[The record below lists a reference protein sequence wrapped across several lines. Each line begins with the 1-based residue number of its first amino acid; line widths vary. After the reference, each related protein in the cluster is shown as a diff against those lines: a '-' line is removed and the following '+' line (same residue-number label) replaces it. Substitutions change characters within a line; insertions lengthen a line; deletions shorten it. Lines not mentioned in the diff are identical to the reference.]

1 MKLHFPIPRALFIN
15 EYCTQSHIK
24 KEECLIMQRQKL
36 VINGERLKMTLEQ
49 FANFGRTENNGVT
62 RLSLSKEDVRVRD
75 YFRSCCEELGLTVT
89 VDDMGCMYATLAGS
103 EDKPPILIGSHLDS
117 VKKGGRFDG
126 VLGVVAGLEVVRTL
140 VENQIKPQI
149 PITIV
154 NFTNEEGAR
163 FEPSMMA
170 SGVLSGKFDKEVML
184 KKADSDGVTFG
195 EALRA
200 SGYEGE
206 AENRLKEASALLE
219 LHIEQGP
226 ILEKEALSIGVVECV
241 VGMACYE
248 IEVTGESD
256 HAGTTPMNMRK
267 DALFATN
274 NLINEIRT
282 RLGVLDEDLVFTIGR
297 VNVYPSIH
305 TVIPNKVVFTLEARH
320 KDMEIVQTVKN
331 IIEALPNLT
340 TLNEGCEVKT
350 TKLWERDTVWFEP
363 EICQLLEKSA
373 QSLGYSNRRMVSGAG
388 HDAQFIASFVPTAM
402 LFVPSI
408 NGKSHCEEELTTWE
422 DCEKGIN
429 VLLDTVLT
437 MLAK

>member
-1 MKLHFPIPRALFIN
+1 
-15 EYCTQSHIK
+15 
-24 KEECLIMQRQKL
+24 MQRQKL
-36 VINGERLKMTLEQ
+36 LINGDRLKTTLEQ
-49 FANFGRTENNGVT
+49 FADFGRTENNGVT
-62 RLSLSKEDVRVRD
+62 RLSLSKEDIRVRD
-75 YFRSCCEELGLTVT
+75 YFRACCEELGLMVT
-89 VDDMGCMYATLAGS
+89 VDDMGCMYATLAGT
-103 EDKPPILIGSHLDS
+103 ENLPPILIGSHLDS

-126 VLGVVAGLEVVRTL
+126 VLGVAAGLEVVRTL
-140 VENQIKPQI
+140 VENQIKPRI

-170 SGVLSGKFDKEVML
+170 SGVLSGKFDKSVML
-184 KKADSDGVTFG
+184 KKVDSEGVSFG
-195 EALRA
+195 EALKV

-206 AENRLKEASALLE
+206 IENRVKEATALLE

-226 ILEKEALSIGVVECV
+226 ILEKEAISIGVVECV

-274 NLINEIRT
+274 NLINEIRK

-320 KDMEIVQTVKN
+320 KDLKIVSTVKDF
-331 IIEALPNLT
+331 IEGLPNLT
-340 TLNEGCEVKT
+340 SLNEGCGVKT

-363 EICQLLEKSA
+363 EICQQLEQSA
-373 QSLGYSNRRMVSGAG
+373 RSLGYSNGRMVSGAG

-408 NGKSHCEEELTTWE
+408 NGKSHCEEELTAWE

-437 MLAK
+437 MLSK